1 MALASETSTLDGFA
15 PTTAILDEWHEAKT
29 RKTYNVI
36 KSGMTQQKNGLLCVI
51 STAGLDLNVPMYE
64 EYLLLDRVLKGEEQ
78 ADRYFIAIWE
88 LTIPKKFTI
97 KRNGSK
103 PIRFLKVKKS
113 KSNDSNHSR

>member
-64 EYLLLDRVLKGEEQ
+64 EYLLLDRVLKRRRTSRQVLYSDMGIG
-78 ADRYFIAIWE
+78 RSR
-88 LTIPKKFTI
+88 
-97 KRNGSK
+97 RN
-103 PIRFLKVKKS
+103 
-113 KSNDSNHSR
+113 SRSREMDQSQSDF